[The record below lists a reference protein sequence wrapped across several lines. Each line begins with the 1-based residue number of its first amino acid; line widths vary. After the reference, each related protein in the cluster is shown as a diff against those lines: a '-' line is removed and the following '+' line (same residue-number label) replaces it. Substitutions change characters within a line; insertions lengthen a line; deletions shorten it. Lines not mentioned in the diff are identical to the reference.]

1 MITVHSLKLVNR
13 SEDLSR
19 VRNVKGAEA
28 EGLLGQSSGV
38 KSGSKGYRRLGDT
51 PKKRVLVQD
60 PPKHW

>member
-19 VRNVKGAEA
+19 ARNVKGAEA

-38 KSGSKGYRRLGDT
+38 ELWAGSHRYWGWCSVRR
-51 PKKRVLVQD
+51 VQGI
-60 PPKHW
+60 KILEI

>member
-38 KSGSKGYRRLGDT
+38 KSCGQGATDTGDGA
-51 PKKRVLVQD
+51 Q
-60 PPKHW
+60 